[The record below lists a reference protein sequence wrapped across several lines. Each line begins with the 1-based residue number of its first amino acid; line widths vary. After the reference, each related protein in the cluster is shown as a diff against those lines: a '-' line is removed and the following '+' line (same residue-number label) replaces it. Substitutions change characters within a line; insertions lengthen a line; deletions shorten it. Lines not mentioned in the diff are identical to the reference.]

1 MCVTLDMPEQNN
13 HLTMPVKRI
22 MRSPV
27 TTVNPATSIRAVA
40 ALMKECDIGAV
51 PVCEDAQV
59 RGIVTDRDIV
69 TRFFPKVASD
79 KPIATIMTRDPVTCH
94 LDQTVRQAANR
105 MGDLQIR
112 RLIVVDD
119 NGTVV
124 GILSLDDIA
133 NDADE
138 ELAGQTLGEVVET
151 R

>member
-1 MCVTLDMPEQNN
+1 M
-13 HLTMPVKRI
+13 I

-27 TTVNPATSIRAVA
+27 TTVSPATSIRAVA
-40 ALMKECDIGAV
+40 ALMKECNIGIV
-51 PVCEDAQV
+51 PVCEDAHIK
-59 RGIVTDRDIV
+59 GIVTDRDIV
-69 TRFFPKVASD
+69 TRFFPEVASD
-79 KPIATIMTRDPVTCH
+79 EPIATIMTRDPVTCQPDH
-94 LDQTVRQAANR
+94 TVREAANR

-119 NGTVV
+119 IGSLV
-124 GILSLDDIA
+124 GIVSLGDIA